1 MTFPF
6 RLPFDL
12 SIVFF
17 SSIFVS
23 INNLPSVEFFLMSTA
38 IISHADCRRHQ
49 LDKIHPEQSTRID
62 DITDRLLVSGLE
74 YSLDYL
80 DADEVCNSDLL
91 RVHGVSYIR
100 SLYEKLPS
108 EGIVNVNGDT
118 QMCPNTLKAANRAA
132 GAGVQGIDLILKG
145 DQQAVFCNV
154 RPPGHHA
161 YKDKANGFC
170 FYNNIAIAAA
180 HALDNP
186 AIERV
191 AIIDF
196 DVHHGDGT
204 EDIFKDNNDVLFCS
218 IFQHPFYP
226 FSSTQSDNELHIKSP
241 MSAGE
246 GSVEFRKIVSE
257 QWMPQLSL
265 FKPQLI
271 LISAGFDSHRDDDMG
286 QINLED
292 ADYAWV
298 TTQLSDYVQSSEC
311 LGILSMLEGGYESG
325 VLGRSVLAHIKSL
338 ARL

>member
-1 MTFPF
+1 
-6 RLPFDL
+6 
-12 SIVFF
+12 
-17 SSIFVS
+17 
-23 INNLPSVEFFLMSTA
+23 MSTA
-38 IISHADCRRHQ
+38 IISHTDCRSHQ

-62 DITDRLLVSGLE
+62 DITDRLLASGLE

-80 DADEVCNSDLL
+80 DADHVINNDLL

-108 EGIVNVNGDT
+108 EGIVTVNGDT
-118 QMCPNTLKAANRAA
+118 QMCANTLKAASRAA
-132 GAGVQGIDLILKG
+132 GAGVQGVDLILNGK
-145 DQQAVFCNV
+145 QQAVFCNV

-161 YKDKANGFC
+161 SKDQANGFC
-170 FYNNIAIAAA
+170 FYNNVAIAAA

-186 AIERV
+186 AIQRV

-204 EDIFKDNNDVLFCS
+204 EDIFKDNNDILFCS
-218 IFQHPFYP
+218 LFQHPLYP
-226 FSSTQSDNELHIKSP
+226 FSSVESQNELHVKSP

-246 GSVEFRKIVSE
+246 GSVEFRNIVNE
-257 QWMPQLSL
+257 QWLPKLIM

-271 LISAGFDSHRDDDMG
+271 LISAGFDSHRHDDMG
-286 QINLED
+286 QINLDD

-298 TTQLSDYVQSSEC
+298 TTKLSDYVESSDC
-311 LGILSMLEGGYESG
+311 LGIVSMLEGGYESG

>member
-1 MTFPF
+1 
-6 RLPFDL
+6 
-12 SIVFF
+12 
-17 SSIFVS
+17 
-23 INNLPSVEFFLMSTA
+23 MSTA

-62 DITDRLLVSGLE
+62 DITDRLLASGLE

-80 DADEVCNSDLL
+80 DADDVINSDLL
-91 RVHGVSYIR
+91 RVHGVSYVR
-100 SLYEKLPS
+100 SLYEKLPD

-118 QMCPNTLKAANRAA
+118 QMCPNTLKAASRAA
-132 GAGVQGIDLILKG
+132 GAGVQGIDLILNG
-145 DQQAVFCNV
+145 EQQAVFCNV

-161 YKDKANGFC
+161 YKDQANGFC

-180 HALDNP
+180 HALDN
-186 AIERV
+186 ASIERV

-204 EDIFKDNNDVLFCS
+204 EAIFKDNNNVLFCS
-218 IFQHPFYP
+218 LFQHPFYP
-226 FSSTQSDNELHIKSP
+226 FSSTESQNELHVKSP

-246 GSVEFRKIVSE
+246 GSLEFRTIVNE
-257 QWMPQLSL
+257 QWMPALIH

-271 LISAGFDSHRDDDMG
+271 LISAGFDSHRGDDMG

-292 ADYAWV
+292 TDYAWI
-298 TTQLSDYVQSSEC
+298 TTQLSDYVESSDC

-325 VLGRSVLAHIKSL
+325 VLGRSALAHIKSL